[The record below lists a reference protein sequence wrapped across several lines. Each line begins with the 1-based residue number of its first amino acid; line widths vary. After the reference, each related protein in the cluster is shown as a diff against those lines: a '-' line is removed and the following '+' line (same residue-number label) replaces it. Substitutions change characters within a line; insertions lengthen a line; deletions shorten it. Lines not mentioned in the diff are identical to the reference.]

1 MTLNVPTQCL
11 SPSNLNSSLILPRLP
26 SPLLLHQSIPF
37 SAPQIPPSP
46 LPLAKC
52 PPEMEVEETSLG
64 EAPLTFSKPAPSPA
78 ESLADAMLLAPM

>member
-1 MTLNVPTQCL
+1 MTLNVPTLCL

-26 SPLLLHQSIPF
+26 SPLLHQSIPF
-37 SAPQIPPSP
+37 SAPQLHPSP
-46 LPLAKC
+46 LPLARC
-52 PPEMEVEETSLG
+52 PPEREVEETSLG